1 MVIPVG
7 RSGNHHNSPRS
18 SGTFHNKG
26 SKAAAAATSVPA
38 GSSRPE
44 LNRAEIL
51 SIALRSSV
59 YVTPPPATSSVSEN
73 GTTKKDHIATFP
85 YMQVRHISLLI

>member
-26 SKAAAAATSVPA
+26 SKAAVAATSVPA

-59 YVTPPPATSSVSEN
+59 YVTPPATSSVSEN
-73 GTTKKDHIATFP
+73 GTTKKDHITTFP

>member
-26 SKAAAAATSVPA
+26 SKAVAATSVPP

-59 YVTPPPATSSVSEN
+59 YVTPPATSSVSEN
-73 GTTKKDHIATFP
+73 GTTKKDHITTFP

>member
-26 SKAAAAATSVPA
+26 SKAAATSVPA
-38 GSSRPE
+38 GNSRPE

-59 YVTPPPATSSVSEN
+59 YVTPPATSSVSEN
-73 GTTKKDHIATFP
+73 GTTKKDHITTFP